1 MFDTKV
7 NTLLA
12 VIETG
17 SYTKA
22 GEKLNLTQPAVSHQI
37 RMLENEFDIKLF
49 FRDKNKLKLTPQGK
63 ILVQYARRAAAVY
76 ANACQAI
83 EDSKRETSHL
93 NVGITPTAGET
104 QIPQVLAT
112 LCNEHPGVHINICVN
127 TIQKIYTRLKAY
139 ELDFAVVEGALPDD
153 AVVATT
159 LDTDYL
165 CLAVSPVHRLSR
177 AKTVSIEEIRHE
189 KLILRSQSAGT
200 RQLFEKH
207 LGARDMSLSAFN
219 VIMELDNVSMI
230 KELVSMDLGIT
241 VIAKSACR
249 EECASG
255 RLAIIP
261 IENSSM
267 VRQIDMV
274 YHKDFIHTQLIET
287 IRDIYET
294 LKTK

>member
-1 MFDTKV
+1 MFDAKV
-7 NTLLA
+7 KTLLS

-22 GEKLNLTQPAVSHQI
+22 AEKLNLTQPAVSHQI
-37 RMLENEFDIKLF
+37 RMLENEFDIKIF
-49 FRDKNKLKLTPQGK
+49 YRDKNKLKLTPQGK

-83 EDSKRETSHL
+83 EDSKSETR
-93 NVGITPTAGET
+93 
-104 QIPQVLAT
+104 
-112 LCNEHPGVHINICVN
+112 LCNENPGIHINIGVN

-139 ELDFAVVEGALPDD
+139 ELDFAVVEGAVPD
-153 AVVATT
+153 AALVTTT

-165 CLAVSPVHRLSR
+165 CLAVSPIHRLAR
-177 AKTVSIEEIRHE
+177 AKTVSIREIRHE

-207 LGARDMSLSAFN
+207 LGARNLSLSEFN
-219 VIMELDNVSMI
+219 VMMELDNVSMI

-241 VIAKSACR
+241 IIAKSACR
-249 EECASG
+249 EELASG
-255 RLAIIP
+255 RLSIIP
-261 IENSSM
+261 IENSTM

-274 YHKDFIHTQLIET
+274 YQKDFIHPELIEN
-287 IRDIYET
+287 IRRIYEE
-294 LKTK
+294 LKAK

>member
-1 MFDTKV
+1 MFDAKV
-7 NTLLA
+7 KTLLS

-22 GEKLNLTQPAVSHQI
+22 AEKLNLTQPAVSHQI
-37 RMLENEFDIKLF
+37 RMLENEFDIKIF
-49 FRDKNKLKLTPQGK
+49 YRDKNKLKLTPQGK

-83 EDSKRETSHL
+83 EDSKSETRHL

-104 QIPQVLAT
+104 IIPQVLAT
-112 LCNEHPGVHINICVN
+112 LCNENPGIHINIGVN

-139 ELDFAVVEGALPDD
+139 ELDFAVVT
-153 AVVATT
+153 TT

-165 CLAVSPVHRLSR
+165 CLAVSPIHRLAR
-177 AKTVSIEEIRHE
+177 AKTVSIREIRHE

-207 LGARDMSLSAFN
+207 LGARNLSLSEFN
-219 VIMELDNVSMI
+219 VMMELDNVSMI

-241 VIAKSACR
+241 IIAKSACR
-249 EECASG
+249 EELASG
-255 RLAIIP
+255 RLSIIP
-261 IENSSM
+261 IENSTM

-274 YHKDFIHTQLIET
+274 YQKDFIHPELIEN
-287 IRDIYET
+287 IRRIYEE
-294 LKTK
+294 LKAK

>member
-1 MFDTKV
+1 MFDIKV

-22 GEKLNLTQPAVSHQI
+22 AQKLNLTQPAVSHQI

-83 EDSKRETSHL
+83 EDSKTETSHL

-104 QIPQVLAT
+104 VIPQVLAT
-112 LCNEHPGVHINICVN
+112 LCNENQGIHINICVN

-139 ELDFAVVEGALPDD
+139 ELDFAVVEGSVPDPAL
-153 AVVATT
+153 VTTT

-165 CLAVSPVHRLSR
+165 CLAVSPSHRLSR
-177 AKTVSIEEIRHE
+177 LNTVSVGEIRHE
-189 KLILRSQSAGT
+189 KLILRSRSAGT

-207 LGARDMSLSAFN
+207 LEARGMSLSEFN
-219 VIMELDNVSMI
+219 VMMELDNVSMI

-249 EECASG
+249 EELAGG

-267 VRQIDMV
+267 ARQIDMV
-274 YHKDFIHTQLIET
+274 YQKDFLRPELIEN
-287 IRDIYET
+287 IRVIYEK
-294 LKTK
+294 LKAK

>member
-1 MFDTKV
+1 MFDAKV
-7 NTLLA
+7 KTLLS

-22 GEKLNLTQPAVSHQI
+22 AEKLNLTQPAVSHQI
-37 RMLENEFDIKLF
+37 RMLENEFDIKIF
-49 FRDKNKLKLTPQGK
+49 YRDKNKLKLTPQGK

-83 EDSKRETSHL
+83 EDSKSETRHL

-104 QIPQVLAT
+104 IIPQVLAT
-112 LCNEHPGVHINICVN
+112 LCNENPGIHINIGVN

-139 ELDFAVVEGALPDD
+139 ELDFAVVEGAVPD
-153 AVVATT
+153 AALVTT
-159 LDTDYL
+159 TDYL
-165 CLAVSPVHRLSR
+165 CLAVSPIHRLAR
-177 AKTVSIEEIRHE
+177 AKTVSIREIRHE

-207 LGARDMSLSAFN
+207 LGARNLSLSEFN
-219 VIMELDNVSMI
+219 VMMELDNVSMI

-241 VIAKSACR
+241 IIAKSACR
-249 EECASG
+249 EELASG
-255 RLAIIP
+255 RLSIIP
-261 IENSSM
+261 IENSTM

-274 YHKDFIHTQLIET
+274 YQKDFIHPELIEN
-287 IRDIYET
+287 IRRIYEE
-294 LKTK
+294 LKAK